1 MTKFNS
7 DYIQAAYRKVC
18 RDASASDERFVSL
31 YEESQYYGGPEEG
44 GWYGTDMRLVET
56 QRYASEATAYAVYT
70 QIEEAA
76 KSMTA
81 DSRAAWAQRCSAEMD
96 WCEDRGLDADYL
108 PEPDGPSEYRV
119 VIEAVAGSRECRG
132 PRHYE

>member
-1 MTKFNS
+1 MS

-18 RDASASDERFVSL
+18 RNAETSDERFVSL

-56 QRYASEATAYAVYT
+56 QRFASEATAYAVYT
-70 QIEEAA
+70 KIEAIAA
-76 KSMTA
+76 AMTA
-81 DSRAAWAQRCSAEMD
+81 DSRAAWAQRCSDEVD
-96 WCEDRGLDADYL
+96 WCDARGLDADYL

-119 VIEAVAGSRECRG
+119 VIESVSGSRERRG
-132 PRHYE
+132 SRHYE